1 MYFCTLKSS
10 SINMIANIGS
20 NLFLNIKENFWL
32 SGDLSSYKSKMI
44 LLLKVMCGPDTAYN
58 K

>member
-1 MYFCTLKSS
+1 
-10 SINMIANIGS
+10 MIANIGS

>member
-1 MYFCTLKSS
+1 
-10 SINMIANIGS
+10 MIANIAS
-20 NLFLNIKENFWL
+20 NLFLNIKENFWF
-32 SGDLSSYKSKMI
+32 SGDLSPDKSKMI

>member
-1 MYFCTLKSS
+1 
-10 SINMIANIGS
+10 MIANIGS
-20 NLFLNIKENFWL
+20 DLFFNIKENFWL
-32 SGDLSSYKSKMI
+32 SGNIKSKMI